1 MARQKTTSPD
11 PQINF
16 PPVIGHRG
24 ASGYAPENTIAAM
37 TTAAQLGLSHIHLD
51 IRLTKDD
58 IPILFADDDID
69 RITAASGTIGEM
81 TWDEISDLD
90 AGHHFGESFVGQSVL
105 SLEDGLD
112 HLFDHQLTPVINLTP
127 NPGEEVST
135 TEIAMDMISQCW
147 PADAGRPDSTDSEL
161 ARPVITSDQK
171 VALETARDII
181 PQWPRILCLN
191 EWDDQWVELAKYLL
205 VSGIWVT
212 PDMLEGDIVSEI
224 KQTGLAILAGPTSD
238 VMQAETLYD
247 WGVDSIISPMPDE
260 IMFADNYPSADQDE
274 ADILD
279 FS

>member
-1 MARQKTTSPD
+1 MDRQTKSPD
-11 PQINF
+11 LKINL

-24 ASGYAPENTIAAM
+24 ASGYAPENTIAAI
-37 TTAAQLGLSHIHLD
+37 TTAAQLGLSHVQLD

-58 IPILFADDDID
+58 IPILFADADID
-69 RITAASGTIGEM
+69 RITQSTGTVGDMTLAAL
-81 TWDEISDLD
+81 SDLD

-112 HLFDHQLTPVINLTP
+112 QLFDHQLTPVINLTP

-135 TEIAMDMISQCW
+135 TEIALDMISQCW
-147 PADAGRPDSTDSEL
+147 PADAGRPNSDL

-181 PQWPRILCLN
+181 PQWPRILRLN
-191 EWDDQWVELAKYLL
+191 EWDDQWIELAKYLL

-212 PDMLEGDIVSEI
+212 PDMLEGDIVGEI

-238 VMQAETLYD
+238 VLEAETLYD

-260 IMFADNYPSADQDE
+260 VMFADNYPGTDQTE